1 MGNRRDVLGQLKEV
15 LSAITEIKTV
25 VRTYLEGE
33 FDITQYAIED
43 LPLIAIPEPAEDTE
57 EEMTSQ
63 RSMMALATKL
73 RVFFVDWA
81 IEPNATKYESLIK
94 NIRDTIG
101 ANFNLNDTATE
112 ARIMSVTSVL
122 GTMPV
127 YNFVMDLEVRYYLN
141 EQIT

>member
-15 LSAITEIKTV
+15 LAAITEIKTV

-57 EEMTSQ
+57 EGMTSQ
-63 RSMMALATKL
+63 RSIMALVTKL

-81 IEPNATKYESLIK
+81 IEPNVTKYESLVK
-94 NIRDTIG
+94 NIRDTMG
-101 ANFNLNDTATE
+101 ANFTLNDTATE

-141 EQIT
+141 EQVT